1 MARRLHG
8 VSTPSPS
15 TRTCAARTVL
25 LESAAMRRRKV
36 HGRAHQSPS
45 PCGTRPAVE
54 PSPRSRLTTT
64 TRAATEQ
71 PTMNHRL
78 VPSSGHESGL
88 SGTTNQPTTD
98 GFYGALQEMT
108 HPSSGRSAPT
118 FVPCSS
124 AGTTHRPRSGASRT
138 RPPPAPR
145 GLADVAGRPGGD
157 RRRRRLTVFTPP
169 RRRPVRPPVAIP
181 RGNATAGALDPFD
194 RSSQCSTPTRL
205 SSAPA
210 RPAWR

>member
-1 MARRLHG
+1 
-8 VSTPSPS
+8 
-15 TRTCAARTVL
+15 
-25 LESAAMRRRKV
+25 
-36 HGRAHQSPS
+36 
-45 PCGTRPAVE
+45 
-54 PSPRSRLTTT
+54 
-64 TRAATEQ
+64 
-71 PTMNHRL
+71 MNHRL

-145 GLADVAGRPGGD
+145 GLANVSVAQEEIDVDGG
-157 RRRRRLTVFTPP
+157 
-169 RRRPVRPPVAIP
+169 
-181 RGNATAGALDPFD
+181 
-194 RSSQCSTPTRL
+194 
-205 SSAPA
+205 
-210 RPAWR
+210 